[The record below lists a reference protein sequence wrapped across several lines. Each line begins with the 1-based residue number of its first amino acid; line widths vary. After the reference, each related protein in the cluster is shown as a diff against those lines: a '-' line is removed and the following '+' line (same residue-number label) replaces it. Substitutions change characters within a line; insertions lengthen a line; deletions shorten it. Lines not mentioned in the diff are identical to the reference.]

1 MRNFIMNWSTYL
13 EKNKS
18 QFTRELLEFVSIP
31 SISAQDEHFDDVM
44 KAGNWVVRRLVSAGI
59 SNARLLPT
67 KTHPVVY
74 GDWLLAGKD
83 KPTMLIYGHFD
94 VQPVDPLDLWDSPP
108 FEPEIR
114 DNCVF
119 GRGASDDKGNM
130 LAPIIAIEGY
140 LKANGSL
147 PVNVKFF
154 YEGQE
159 EIGSPTLPEFIKENG
174 SMLSADMIF
183 SSDGGQWGKD
193 QPSLVMG
200 LKGLVGCEVKVI
212 GAGRD
217 LHSGM
222 HGGGIANPIHALSLI
237 ISSMK
242 DKDGKITVNGFYDDV
257 VDLTVED
264 RREIA
269 KVPFDEDD
277 YCKSVEAPEPFGEIG
292 YTIPESRWARP
303 TLELNGIWGGYQ
315 GKGTKTVLPSEAS
328 AKITCRLVANQK
340 PAKIYELLKAHIE
353 ANVPAGVT
361 VSVDQLPG
369 NANPFLVPKGHNSSE
384 IVRSVLQKLY
394 NEKPYEIRIGGSIPV
409 MSTLLEELGVH
420 ATMFAFGLDDE
431 HIHAPNEF
439 FRLESFEK
447 AQKAYCMLMEEFED
461 R

>member
-1 MRNFIMNWSTYL
+1 MLLKWSDYL
-13 EKNKS
+13 EKYKS
-18 QFTRELLEFVSIP
+18 QFTQELIDFVSIP
-31 SISAQDEHFDDVM
+31 SISAQDEHFEDVM
-44 KAGNWVVRRLVSAGI
+44 NAGNWVVRRLVAAGI

-74 GDWLLAGKD
+74 ADWLLAGED
-83 KPTMLIYGHFD
+83 KPTILIYGHFD
-94 VQPVDPLDLWDSPP
+94 VQPVDPLDSWESPP
-108 FEPEIR
+108 FQPEIR
-114 DNCVF
+114 DNCIF

-130 LAPIIAIEGY
+130 LAPIIAIEAY

-200 LKGLVGCEVKVI
+200 LKGLVGCELKVTA
-212 GAGRD
+212 AGRD

-242 DKDGKITVNGFYDDV
+242 DKFGKITVDGFYDDV
-257 VDLTVED
+257 IDLTVED

-277 YCKSVEAPEPFGEIG
+277 YCKSVGAPEAFGEIG

-303 TLELNGIWGGYQ
+303 TLELNGISGGYQ

-328 AKITCRLVANQK
+328 AKITCRLVADQK
-340 PAKIYELLKAHIE
+340 PAKIYELLKVHIE
-353 ANVPAGVT
+353 ANVPKGVT

-394 NEKPYEIRIGGSIPV
+394 NKKPFEIRVGGSIPV

-431 HIHAPNEF
+431 QIHAPNEF

-447 AQKAYCMLMEEFED
+447 AQKAYCLLLEEFRD
-461 R
+461 

>member
-1 MRNFIMNWSTYL
+1 MILKWSDYL
-13 EKNKS
+13 EKYKT
-18 QFTRELLEFVSIP
+18 QFTQELIDFVSIP

-44 KAGNWVVRRLVSAGI
+44 NAGNWVVRRLVAAGI

-74 GDWLLAGKD
+74 ADWLLAGED
-83 KPTMLIYGHFD
+83 KPTILIYGHFD
-94 VQPVDPLDLWDSPP
+94 VQPVDPLDSWESPP
-108 FEPEIR
+108 FQPEIR
-114 DNCVF
+114 DNCIF

-130 LAPIIAIEGY
+130 LAPIIAIEAY

-200 LKGLVGCEVKVI
+200 LKGLVGCELKVTA
-212 GAGRD
+212 AGRD

-242 DKDGKITVNGFYDDV
+242 DKFGKITVDGFYDDV
-257 VDLTVED
+257 IDLTVED

-277 YCKSVEAPEPFGEIG
+277 YCKSVGAPEAFGEIG

-328 AKITCRLVANQK
+328 AKITCRLVADQK
-340 PAKIYELLKAHIE
+340 PAKIYELLKVHIE
-353 ANVPAGVT
+353 SNVPKGVT

-369 NANPFLVPKGHNSSE
+369 NANPFLVPNGHNSSE

-394 NEKPYEIRIGGSIPV
+394 SKKPFEIRVGGSIPV

-431 HIHAPNEF
+431 QIHAPNEF

-447 AQKAYCMLMEEFED
+447 AQKAYCLLLEEFRDELT
-461 R
+461 

>member
-1 MRNFIMNWSTYL
+1 MLLKWSDYL
-13 EKNKS
+13 EKYKS
-18 QFTRELLEFVSIP
+18 QFTQELIDFVSIP
-31 SISAQDEHFDDVM
+31 SISAQDEHFEDVM
-44 KAGNWVVRRLVSAGI
+44 NAGNWVVRRLVAAGI

-74 GDWLLAGKD
+74 ADWLLAGED
-83 KPTMLIYGHFD
+83 KPTILIYGHFD
-94 VQPVDPLDLWDSPP
+94 VQPVDPLDSWESPP
-108 FEPEIR
+108 FQPEIR
-114 DNCVF
+114 DNCIF

-130 LAPIIAIEGY
+130 LAPIIAIEAY

-200 LKGLVGCEVKVI
+200 LKGLVGCELKVTA
-212 GAGRD
+212 AGRD

-242 DKDGKITVNGFYDDV
+242 DKFGKITVDGFYDDV
-257 VDLTVED
+257 IDLTVED

-277 YCKSVEAPEPFGEIG
+277 YCKSVGAPEAFGEIG

-303 TLELNGIWGGYQ
+303 TLELNGISGGYQ

-328 AKITCRLVANQK
+328 AKITCRLVADQK
-340 PAKIYELLKAHIE
+340 PAKIYELLKVHIE
-353 ANVPAGVT
+353 SNVPKGVT

-394 NEKPYEIRIGGSIPV
+394 NKKPFEIRVGGSIPV

-431 HIHAPNEF
+431 QIHAPNEF

-447 AQKAYCMLMEEFED
+447 AQKAYCLLLEEFRD
-461 R
+461 

>member
-1 MRNFIMNWSTYL
+1 MILKWSDYL
-13 EKNKS
+13 EKYKS
-18 QFTRELLEFVSIP
+18 QFTQELIDFVSIP
-31 SISAQDEHFDDVM
+31 SISAQDEHFEDVM
-44 KAGNWVVRRLVSAGI
+44 NAGNWVVRRLVAAGI

-74 GDWLLAGKD
+74 ADWLLAGED
-83 KPTMLIYGHFD
+83 KPTILIYGHFD
-94 VQPVDPLDLWDSPP
+94 VQPVDPLDSWESPP
-108 FEPEIR
+108 FQPEIR
-114 DNCVF
+114 DNCIF

-130 LAPIIAIEGY
+130 LAPIIAIEAY

-183 SSDGGQWGKD
+183 SSDGGQWGTD

-200 LKGLVGCEVKVI
+200 LKGLVGCELKVTA
-212 GAGRD
+212 AGRD

-222 HGGGIANPIHALSLI
+222 HGGGVANPIHALSLI

-242 DKDGKITVNGFYDDV
+242 DKFGKITVDGFYDDV
-257 VDLTVED
+257 IDLTVED
-264 RREIA
+264 RRAIA

-277 YCKSVEAPEPFGEIG
+277 YCKSIGAPEAFGEIG

-328 AKITCRLVANQK
+328 AKITCRLVADQK
-340 PAKIYELLKAHIE
+340 PAKIYELLKVHIE
-353 ANVPAGVT
+353 SNVPKGVT

-394 NEKPYEIRIGGSIPV
+394 NKKPFEIRVGGSIPV

-431 HIHAPNEF
+431 QIHAPNEF
-439 FRLESFEK
+439 FRLESFEQ
-447 AQKAYCMLMEEFED
+447 AQKAYCLLLEEFRD
-461 R
+461 

>member
-1 MRNFIMNWSTYL
+1 MILKWSDYL
-13 EKNKS
+13 EKYKS
-18 QFTRELLEFVSIP
+18 QFTQELIDFVSIP

-44 KAGNWVVRRLVSAGI
+44 NAGNWVVRRLVAAGI

-74 GDWLLAGKD
+74 ADWLLAGED
-83 KPTMLIYGHFD
+83 KPTILIYGHFD
-94 VQPVDPLDLWDSPP
+94 VQPVDPLDSWESPP
-108 FEPEIR
+108 FQPEIR
-114 DNCVF
+114 DNCIF

-130 LAPIIAIEGY
+130 LAPIIAIEAY

-200 LKGLVGCEVKVI
+200 LKGLVGCELKVTA
-212 GAGRD
+212 AGRD

-222 HGGGIANPIHALSLI
+222 HGGGVANPIHALSLI

-242 DKDGKITVNGFYDDV
+242 DKFGKITVDGFYDDV
-257 VDLTVED
+257 IDLTVED

-277 YCKSVEAPEPFGEIG
+277 YCKSVGAPEAFGEIG

-328 AKITCRLVANQK
+328 AKITCRLVADQK
-340 PAKIYELLKAHIE
+340 PAKIYELLKVHIE
-353 ANVPAGVT
+353 SNVPKGVT

-369 NANPFLVPKGHNSSE
+369 NANPFLVPNGHNSSE

-394 NEKPYEIRIGGSIPV
+394 SKKPFEIRVGGSIPV

-431 HIHAPNEF
+431 QIHAPNEF

-447 AQKAYCMLMEEFED
+447 AQKAYCLLLEEFRD
-461 R
+461 

>member
-1 MRNFIMNWSTYL
+1 MLLKWSDYL

-18 QFTRELLEFVSIP
+18 QFTQELIDFVSIP
-31 SISAQDEHFDDVM
+31 SISAQDEHFEDVM
-44 KAGNWVVRRLVSAGI
+44 NAGNWVVRRLVAAGI

-74 GDWLLAGKD
+74 ADWLLAGED
-83 KPTMLIYGHFD
+83 KPTILIYGHFD
-94 VQPVDPLDLWDSPP
+94 VQPVDPLDSWESPP
-108 FEPEIR
+108 FQPEIR
-114 DNCVF
+114 DNCIF

-130 LAPIIAIEGY
+130 LAPIIAIEAY

-200 LKGLVGCEVKVI
+200 LKGLVGCELKVTA
-212 GAGRD
+212 AGRD

-242 DKDGKITVNGFYDDV
+242 DKFGKITVDGFYDDV
-257 VDLTVED
+257 IDLTVED

-277 YCKSVEAPEPFGEIG
+277 YCKSVGAPEAFGEIG

-328 AKITCRLVANQK
+328 AKITCRLVADQK
-340 PAKIYELLKAHIE
+340 PAKIYELLKVHIE
-353 ANVPAGVT
+353 ANVPQGVT

-394 NEKPYEIRIGGSIPV
+394 NKKPFEIRVGGSIPV

-431 HIHAPNEF
+431 QIHAPNEF

-447 AQKAYCMLMEEFED
+447 AQKAYCFLLEEFRD
-461 R
+461 

>member
-1 MRNFIMNWSTYL
+1 MLLKWSDYL
-13 EKNKS
+13 EKYKS
-18 QFTRELLEFVSIP
+18 QFTQELIDFVSIP

-44 KAGNWVVRRLVSAGI
+44 KAGNWVVRRLVAAGI
-59 SNARLLPT
+59 SNARLFPT

-74 GDWLLAGKD
+74 ADWLLAGEE
-83 KPTMLIYGHFD
+83 KPTILIYGHFD
-94 VQPVDPLDLWDSPP
+94 VQPVDPLDSWESPP
-108 FEPEIR
+108 FQPEIR
-114 DNCVF
+114 DNCIF

-130 LAPIIAIEGY
+130 LAPIIAIEAY

-200 LKGLVGCEVKVI
+200 LKGLVGCELKVTA
-212 GAGRD
+212 AGRD

-242 DKDGKITVNGFYDDV
+242 DKFGKITVDGFYDDV
-257 VDLTVED
+257 IDLTVED

-277 YCKSVEAPEPFGEIG
+277 YCKSVGAPEAFGEIG

-328 AKITCRLVANQK
+328 AKITCRLVADQK
-340 PAKIYELLKAHIE
+340 PAKIYELLKVHIE
-353 ANVPAGVT
+353 SNVPKGVT

-394 NEKPYEIRIGGSIPV
+394 NKKPFEIRVGGSIPV

-431 HIHAPNEF
+431 QIHAPNEF

-447 AQKAYCMLMEEFED
+447 AQKAYCLLLEEFRD
-461 R
+461 

>member
-1 MRNFIMNWSTYL
+1 MILKWSDYL
-13 EKNKS
+13 EKYKS
-18 QFTRELLEFVSIP
+18 QFTQELIDFVGIP

-44 KAGNWVVRRLVSAGI
+44 KAGNWVVRRLVAAGI

-74 GDWLLAGKD
+74 ADWLLAGED
-83 KPTMLIYGHFD
+83 KPTILIYGHFD
-94 VQPVDPLDLWDSPP
+94 VQPVDPLDSWESPP
-108 FEPEIR
+108 FQPEIR
-114 DNCVF
+114 DNCIF

-130 LAPIIAIEGY
+130 LAPIIAIEAY

-200 LKGLVGCEVKVI
+200 LKGLVGCELKVSA
-212 GAGRD
+212 AGRD

-242 DKDGKITVNGFYDDV
+242 DKFGKITVDGFYDDV
-257 VDLTVED
+257 IDLTVED

-277 YCKSVEAPEPFGEIG
+277 YCKSVGAPEAFGEIG

-315 GKGTKTVLPSEAS
+315 GKGAKTVLPSEAS
-328 AKITCRLVANQK
+328 AKITCRLVADQK
-340 PAKIYELLKAHIE
+340 PAKIYELLKVHIE
-353 ANVPAGVT
+353 SNVPKGVT

-394 NEKPYEIRIGGSIPV
+394 NKKPFEIRVGGSIPV

-431 HIHAPNEF
+431 QIHAPNEF

-447 AQKAYCMLMEEFED
+447 AQKAYCLLLEEFRD
-461 R
+461 

>member
-1 MRNFIMNWSTYL
+1 MILKWSDYL
-13 EKNKS
+13 EKYKS
-18 QFTRELLEFVSIP
+18 QFTQELIDFVSIP

-44 KAGNWVVRRLVSAGI
+44 NAGNWVVRRLVAAGI

-74 GDWLLAGKD
+74 ADWLLAGED
-83 KPTMLIYGHFD
+83 KPTILIYGHFD
-94 VQPVDPLDLWDSPP
+94 VQPVDPLDSWESPP
-108 FEPEIR
+108 FQPEIR
-114 DNCVF
+114 DNCIF

-130 LAPIIAIEGY
+130 LAPIIAIEAY

-200 LKGLVGCEVKVI
+200 LKGLVGCELKVTA
-212 GAGRD
+212 AGRD

-242 DKDGKITVNGFYDDV
+242 DKFGKITVDGFYDDV
-257 VDLTVED
+257 IDLTVED

-277 YCKSVEAPEPFGEIG
+277 YCKSVGAPEAFGEIG

-328 AKITCRLVANQK
+328 AKITCRLVADQK
-340 PAKIYELLKAHIE
+340 PAKIYELLKVHIE
-353 ANVPAGVT
+353 SNVPKGVT

-369 NANPFLVPKGHNSSE
+369 NANPFLVPNGHNSSE

-394 NEKPYEIRIGGSIPV
+394 SKKPFEIRVGGSIPV

-431 HIHAPNEF
+431 QIHAPNEF

-447 AQKAYCMLMEEFED
+447 AQKAYCLLLEEFRDELT
-461 R
+461 

>member
-1 MRNFIMNWSTYL
+1 MLLKWSDYL

-18 QFTRELLEFVSIP
+18 QFTQELIDFVSIP

-44 KAGNWVVRRLVSAGI
+44 NAGNWVVRRLVAAGI

-74 GDWLLAGKD
+74 ADWLLAGED
-83 KPTMLIYGHFD
+83 KPTILIYGHFD
-94 VQPVDPLDLWDSPP
+94 VQPVDPLDSWESPP
-108 FEPEIR
+108 FQPEIR
-114 DNCVF
+114 DNCIF

-130 LAPIIAIEGY
+130 LAPIIAIEAY

-200 LKGLVGCEVKVI
+200 LKGLVGCELKVTA
-212 GAGRD
+212 AGRD

-242 DKDGKITVNGFYDDV
+242 DKFGKITVDGFYDDV
-257 VDLTVED
+257 IDLTVED

-277 YCKSVEAPEPFGEIG
+277 YCKSLGAPEAFGEIG

-328 AKITCRLVANQK
+328 AKITCRLVADQK
-340 PAKIYELLKAHIE
+340 PAKIYELLKVHIE
-353 ANVPAGVT
+353 SNVPKGVT

-394 NEKPYEIRIGGSIPV
+394 NKKPFEIRVGGSIPV

-431 HIHAPNEF
+431 QIHAPNEF

-447 AQKAYCMLMEEFED
+447 AQKAYCLLLEEFRD
-461 R
+461 

>member
-1 MRNFIMNWSTYL
+1 MNWSDYL
-13 EKNKS
+13 ENNKS
-18 QFTRELLEFVSIP
+18 QYTGELLDFVSIP

-44 KAGNWVVRRLVSAGI
+44 EAGNWVVRRLVSAGI

-74 GDWLLAGKD
+74 GDWLLAGED
-83 KPTMLIYGHFD
+83 KPTILIYGHFD
-94 VQPVDPLDLWDSPP
+94 VQPIDPLELWDSPP

-114 DNCVF
+114 NNCVF

-130 LAPIIAIEGY
+130 LAPIIAIEAY
-140 LKANGSL
+140 LKTSSSL

-159 EIGSPTLPEFIKENG
+159 EIGSPTLPEFIKENR

-200 LKGLVGCEVKVI
+200 LKGLVGCEVKVT
-212 GAGRD
+212 GAARD

-242 DKDGKITVNGFYDDV
+242 DKDGKITVDGFYDDV
-257 VDLTVED
+257 VNLTVED

-269 KVPFDEDD
+269 KVSFYEED
-277 YCKSVEAPEPFGEIG
+277 YRKSVGAPEAFGEIG

-328 AKITCRLVANQK
+328 AKITCRLVADQK
-340 PAKIYELLKAHIE
+340 PAKIYELLKSHIE
-353 ANVPAGVT
+353 ANIPTGVT

-394 NEKPYEIRIGGSIPV
+394 NQKPHEIKVGGSIPV
-409 MSTLLEELGVH
+409 MSTLLEEVGVH

-431 HIHAPNEF
+431 QIHAPNEF

-447 AQKAYCMLMEEFED
+447 AQKAYCMLLEEFEG

>member
-1 MRNFIMNWSTYL
+1 MKWSDYL
-13 EKNKS
+13 EKYKS
-18 QFTRELLEFVSIP
+18 QFTQELIDFVSIP

-44 KAGNWVVRRLVSAGI
+44 KAGNWVVCRLVAAGI

-74 GDWLLAGKD
+74 ADWLLAGED
-83 KPTMLIYGHFD
+83 KPTILIYGHFD
-94 VQPVDPLDLWDSPP
+94 VQPVDPLDSWESPP
-108 FEPEIR
+108 FQPEIR
-114 DNCVF
+114 DNCIF

-130 LAPIIAIEGY
+130 LAPIIAIEAY

-200 LKGLVGCEVKVI
+200 LKGLVGCELKVTA
-212 GAGRD
+212 AGRD

-242 DKDGKITVNGFYDDV
+242 DKFGKITVDGFYDDV
-257 VDLTVED
+257 IDLTVED

-277 YCKSVEAPEPFGEIG
+277 YCKSVGAPEAFGEIG

-328 AKITCRLVANQK
+328 AKITCRLVADQK
-340 PAKIYELLKAHIE
+340 PAKIYELLKVHIE
-353 ANVPAGVT
+353 SNVPKGVT

-394 NEKPYEIRIGGSIPV
+394 SKKPFEIRVGGSIPV

-431 HIHAPNEF
+431 QIHAPNEF

-447 AQKAYCMLMEEFED
+447 AQKAYCLLLEEFRDELT
-461 R
+461 

>member
-1 MRNFIMNWSTYL
+1 MILKWSDYL
-13 EKNKS
+13 EKYKS
-18 QFTRELLEFVSIP
+18 QFTQELIDFVSIP

-44 KAGNWVVRRLVSAGI
+44 NAGNWVVRRLVAAGI

-74 GDWLLAGKD
+74 ADWLLAGED
-83 KPTMLIYGHFD
+83 KPTILIYGHFD
-94 VQPVDPLDLWDSPP
+94 VQPVDPLDSWESPP
-108 FEPEIR
+108 FQPEIR
-114 DNCVF
+114 DNCIF

-130 LAPIIAIEGY
+130 LAPIIAIEAY

-200 LKGLVGCEVKVI
+200 LKGLVGCELKVTA
-212 GAGRD
+212 AGRD

-242 DKDGKITVNGFYDDV
+242 DKFGKITVDGFYDDV
-257 VDLTVED
+257 IDLTVED

-277 YCKSVEAPEPFGEIG
+277 YCKSVGAPEAFGEIG

-315 GKGTKTVLPSEAS
+315 GKGAKTVLPSEAS
-328 AKITCRLVANQK
+328 AKITCRLVADQK
-340 PAKIYELLKAHIE
+340 PAKIYELLKVHIE
-353 ANVPAGVT
+353 SNVPKGVT

-394 NEKPYEIRIGGSIPV
+394 SKKPFEIRVGGSIPV

-431 HIHAPNEF
+431 QIHAPNEF

-447 AQKAYCMLMEEFED
+447 AQKAYCLLLEEFRDELT
-461 R
+461 

>member
-1 MRNFIMNWSTYL
+1 MLLKWSDYL
-13 EKNKS
+13 EKYKS
-18 QFTRELLEFVSIP
+18 QFTQELIDFVSIP
-31 SISAQDEHFDDVM
+31 SISAQDEHFEDVM
-44 KAGNWVVRRLVSAGI
+44 NAGNWVVRRLVAAGI

-74 GDWLLAGKD
+74 ADWLLAGED
-83 KPTMLIYGHFD
+83 KPTILIYGHFD
-94 VQPVDPLDLWDSPP
+94 VQPVDPLDSWESPP
-108 FEPEIR
+108 FQPEIR
-114 DNCVF
+114 DNCIF

-130 LAPIIAIEGY
+130 LAPIIAIEAY

-200 LKGLVGCEVKVI
+200 LKGLVGCELKVTA
-212 GAGRD
+212 AGRD

-242 DKDGKITVNGFYDDV
+242 DKFGKITVDGFYDDV
-257 VDLTVED
+257 IDLTVED
-264 RREIA
+264 RHEIA

-277 YCKSVEAPEPFGEIG
+277 YCKSVGAPEAFGEIG

-328 AKITCRLVANQK
+328 AKITCRLVADQK
-340 PAKIYELLKAHIE
+340 PAKIYELLKVHIE
-353 ANVPAGVT
+353 SNVPKGVT

-394 NEKPYEIRIGGSIPV
+394 NKKPFEIRVGGSIPV

-431 HIHAPNEF
+431 QIHAPNEF

-447 AQKAYCMLMEEFED
+447 AQKAYCLLLEEFRD
-461 R
+461 

>member
-1 MRNFIMNWSTYL
+1 MLLKWSDYL
-13 EKNKS
+13 EKYKS
-18 QFTRELLEFVSIP
+18 QFTQELIDFVSIP

-44 KAGNWVVRRLVSAGI
+44 KAGNWVVCRLVAAGI

-74 GDWLLAGKD
+74 ADWLLAGED
-83 KPTMLIYGHFD
+83 KPTILIYGHFD
-94 VQPVDPLDLWDSPP
+94 VQPVDPLDSWESPP
-108 FEPEIR
+108 FQPEIR
-114 DNCVF
+114 DNCIF

-130 LAPIIAIEGY
+130 LAPIIAIEAY

-200 LKGLVGCEVKVI
+200 LKGLVGCELKVTA
-212 GAGRD
+212 AGRD

-242 DKDGKITVNGFYDDV
+242 DKFGKITVDGFYDDV
-257 VDLTVED
+257 IDLTVED

-277 YCKSVEAPEPFGEIG
+277 YCKSVGAPEAFGEIG

-328 AKITCRLVANQK
+328 AKITCRLVADQK
-340 PAKIYELLKAHIE
+340 PAKIYELLKVHIE
-353 ANVPAGVT
+353 SNVPKGVT

-394 NEKPYEIRIGGSIPV
+394 SKKPFEIRVGGSIPV

-431 HIHAPNEF
+431 QIHAPNEF

-447 AQKAYCMLMEEFED
+447 AQKAYCLLLEEFRDELT
-461 R
+461 

>member
-1 MRNFIMNWSTYL
+1 MLLKWSDYL
-13 EKNKS
+13 EKYKS
-18 QFTRELLEFVSIP
+18 QFTQELIDFVSIP

-44 KAGNWVVRRLVSAGI
+44 KAGNWVVRRLVAAGI
-59 SNARLLPT
+59 SNARLFPT

-74 GDWLLAGKD
+74 ADWLLAGEE
-83 KPTMLIYGHFD
+83 KPTILIYGHFD
-94 VQPVDPLDLWDSPP
+94 VQPVDPLDSWESPP
-108 FEPEIR
+108 FQPEIR
-114 DNCVF
+114 DNCIF

-130 LAPIIAIEGY
+130 LAPIIAIEAY

-200 LKGLVGCEVKVI
+200 LKGLVGCELKVTA
-212 GAGRD
+212 AGRD

-242 DKDGKITVNGFYDDV
+242 DKFGKITVDGFYDDV
-257 VDLTVED
+257 IDLTVED

-277 YCKSVEAPEPFGEIG
+277 YCKSVGAPEAFGEIG

-315 GKGTKTVLPSEAS
+315 GKDTKTVLPSEAS
-328 AKITCRLVANQK
+328 AKITCRLVADQK
-340 PAKIYELLKAHIE
+340 PAMLLLWGH
-353 ANVPAGVT
+353 
-361 VSVDQLPG
+361 
-369 NANPFLVPKGHNSSE
+369 PFG
-384 IVRSVLQKLY
+384 RC
-394 NEKPYEIRIGGSIPV
+394 G
-409 MSTLLEELGVH
+409 
-420 ATMFAFGLDDE
+420 
-431 HIHAPNEF
+431 
-439 FRLESFEK
+439 
-447 AQKAYCMLMEEFED
+447 
-461 R
+461 

>member
-1 MRNFIMNWSTYL
+1 MILKWSDYL
-13 EKNKS
+13 EKYKS
-18 QFTRELLEFVSIP
+18 QFTQELIDFVSIP

-44 KAGNWVVRRLVSAGI
+44 NAGNWVVRRLVAAGI

-74 GDWLLAGKD
+74 ADWLLAGED
-83 KPTMLIYGHFD
+83 KPTILIYGHFD
-94 VQPVDPLDLWDSPP
+94 VQPVDPLDSWESPP
-108 FEPEIR
+108 FQPEIR
-114 DNCVF
+114 DNCIF

-130 LAPIIAIEGY
+130 LAPIIAIEAY

-200 LKGLVGCEVKVI
+200 LKGLVGCELKVTA
-212 GAGRD
+212 AGRD

-242 DKDGKITVNGFYDDV
+242 DKFGKITVDGFYDDV
-257 VDLTVED
+257 IDLTVED

-277 YCKSVEAPEPFGEIG
+277 YCKSVGAPEAFGEIG

-328 AKITCRLVANQK
+328 AKITCRLVADQK
-340 PAKIYELLKAHIE
+340 PAKIYELLKVHIE
-353 ANVPAGVT
+353 SNVPKGVT

-369 NANPFLVPKGHNSSE
+369 NANPFLVPNGHNSSE

-394 NEKPYEIRIGGSIPV
+394 SKKPFEIRVGGSIPV

-431 HIHAPNEF
+431 QIHAPNEF

-447 AQKAYCMLMEEFED
+447 AQKAYCLLLEEFQDELT
-461 R
+461 

>member
-1 MRNFIMNWSTYL
+1 MLLKWSDYL

-18 QFTRELLEFVSIP
+18 QFTQELIDFVSIP
-31 SISAQDEHFDDVM
+31 SISAQDEHFHDVM
-44 KAGNWVVRRLVSAGI
+44 KAGNWVVRRLVAAGI

-74 GDWLLAGKD
+74 ADWLLAGED
-83 KPTMLIYGHFD
+83 KPTILIYGHFD
-94 VQPVDPLDLWDSPP
+94 VQPVDPLDLWESPP

-114 DNCVF
+114 DNCIF

-130 LAPIIAIEGY
+130 LAPIIAIEAY

-200 LKGLVGCEVKVI
+200 LKGLVGCELKVTA
-212 GAGRD
+212 AGRD

-242 DKDGKITVNGFYDDV
+242 DKFGKITVDGFYDDV
-257 VDLTVED
+257 IDLTVED
-264 RREIA
+264 RHEIA

-277 YCKSVEAPEPFGEIG
+277 YCKSVGAPEAFGEIG

-328 AKITCRLVANQK
+328 AKITCRLVADQK
-340 PAKIYELLKAHIE
+340 PAKIYELLKVHIE
-353 ANVPAGVT
+353 SNVPKGVT

-394 NEKPYEIRIGGSIPV
+394 NKKPFEIRVGGSIPV

-431 HIHAPNEF
+431 QIHAPNEF

-447 AQKAYCMLMEEFED
+447 AQKAYCLLLEEFRD
-461 R
+461 

>member
-1 MRNFIMNWSTYL
+1 MIVKWSDYL
-13 EKNKS
+13 EKYKS
-18 QFTRELLEFVSIP
+18 QFTQELIDFVSIP
-31 SISAQDEHFDDVM
+31 SISAQDEHFEDVM
-44 KAGNWVVRRLVSAGI
+44 KAGNWVVRRLVAAGI

-74 GDWLLAGKD
+74 ADWLLAGED
-83 KPTMLIYGHFD
+83 KPTILIYGHFD
-94 VQPVDPLDLWDSPP
+94 VQPVDPLDSWESPP
-108 FEPEIR
+108 FQPEIR
-114 DNCVF
+114 DNCIF

-130 LAPIIAIEGY
+130 LAPIIAIEAY

-200 LKGLVGCEVKVI
+200 LKGLVGCELKVTA
-212 GAGRD
+212 AGRD

-242 DKDGKITVNGFYDDV
+242 DKFGKITVDGFYDDV
-257 VDLTVED
+257 IDLTVED

-277 YCKSVEAPEPFGEIG
+277 YCKSVGAPEAFGEIG

-328 AKITCRLVANQK
+328 AKITCRLVADQK
-340 PAKIYELLKAHIE
+340 PAKIYELLKVHIE
-353 ANVPAGVT
+353 SNVPKGVT

-394 NEKPYEIRIGGSIPV
+394 NKKPFEIRVGGSIPV

-431 HIHAPNEF
+431 QIHAPNEF

-447 AQKAYCMLMEEFED
+447 AQKAYCLLLEEFRD
-461 R
+461 

>member
-1 MRNFIMNWSTYL
+1 MILKWSDYL
-13 EKNKS
+13 EKYKS
-18 QFTRELLEFVSIP
+18 QFTQELIDFVSIP

-44 KAGNWVVRRLVSAGI
+44 NAGNWVVRRLVAAGI

-74 GDWLLAGKD
+74 ADWLLAGED
-83 KPTMLIYGHFD
+83 KPTILIYGHFD
-94 VQPVDPLDLWDSPP
+94 VQPVDPLDSWESPP
-108 FEPEIR
+108 FQPEIR
-114 DNCVF
+114 DNCIF

-130 LAPIIAIEGY
+130 LAPIIAIEAY

-200 LKGLVGCEVKVI
+200 LKGLVGCELKVTA
-212 GAGRD
+212 AGRD

-242 DKDGKITVNGFYDDV
+242 DKFGKITVDGFYDDV
-257 VDLTVED
+257 IDLTVED

-277 YCKSVEAPEPFGEIG
+277 YCKSVGAPEAFGEIG

-328 AKITCRLVANQK
+328 AKITCRLVADQK
-340 PAKIYELLKAHIE
+340 PAKIYELLKVHIE
-353 ANVPAGVT
+353 SNVPKGVT

-394 NEKPYEIRIGGSIPV
+394 SKKPFEIRVGGSIPV

-431 HIHAPNEF
+431 QIHAPNEF

-447 AQKAYCMLMEEFED
+447 AQKAYCLLLEEFRDELT
-461 R
+461 

>member
-1 MRNFIMNWSTYL
+1 MLLKWSDYL
-13 EKNKS
+13 EKYKS
-18 QFTRELLEFVSIP
+18 QFTQELIDFVSIP

-44 KAGNWVVRRLVSAGI
+44 KAGNWVVRRLVAAGI

-74 GDWLLAGKD
+74 ADWLLAGED
-83 KPTMLIYGHFD
+83 KPTILIYGHFD
-94 VQPVDPLDLWDSPP
+94 VQPVDPLDSWESPP
-108 FEPEIR
+108 FQPEIR
-114 DNCVF
+114 DNCIF

-130 LAPIIAIEGY
+130 LAPIIAIEAY

-200 LKGLVGCEVKVI
+200 LKGLVGCELKVTA
-212 GAGRD
+212 AGRD

-242 DKDGKITVNGFYDDV
+242 DKFGKITVDGFYDDV
-257 VDLTVED
+257 IDLTVED

-277 YCKSVEAPEPFGEIG
+277 YCKSVGAPEAFGEIG

-328 AKITCRLVANQK
+328 AKITCRLVADQK
-340 PAKIYELLKAHIE
+340 PAKIYELLKVHIE
-353 ANVPAGVT
+353 SNVPKGVT

-394 NEKPYEIRIGGSIPV
+394 NKKPFEIRVGGSIPV

-431 HIHAPNEF
+431 QIHAPNEF

-447 AQKAYCMLMEEFED
+447 AQKAYCLLLEEFRD
-461 R
+461 

>member
-1 MRNFIMNWSTYL
+1 MLLKWSDYL
-13 EKNKS
+13 EKYKT
-18 QFTRELLEFVSIP
+18 QFTQELIDFVSIP

-44 KAGNWVVRRLVSAGI
+44 KAGNWVVCRLVAAGI

-74 GDWLLAGKD
+74 ADWLLAGED
-83 KPTMLIYGHFD
+83 KPTILIYGHFD
-94 VQPVDPLDLWDSPP
+94 VQPVDPLDSWESPP
-108 FEPEIR
+108 FQPEIR
-114 DNCVF
+114 DNCIF

-130 LAPIIAIEGY
+130 LAPIIAIEAY

-200 LKGLVGCEVKVI
+200 LKGLVGCELKVTA
-212 GAGRD
+212 AGRD

-242 DKDGKITVNGFYDDV
+242 DKFGKITVDGFYDDV
-257 VDLTVED
+257 IDLTVED

-277 YCKSVEAPEPFGEIG
+277 YCKSVGAPEAFGEIG

-328 AKITCRLVANQK
+328 AKITCRLVADQK
-340 PAKIYELLKAHIE
+340 PAKIYELLKVHIE
-353 ANVPAGVT
+353 SNVPKGVT

-431 HIHAPNEF
+431 QIHAPNEF

-447 AQKAYCMLMEEFED
+447 AQKAYCLLLEEFRD
-461 R
+461 

>member
-1 MRNFIMNWSTYL
+1 MLLKWSDYL

-18 QFTRELLEFVSIP
+18 QFTQELIDFVSIP
-31 SISAQDEHFDDVM
+31 SISAQDEHFEDVM
-44 KAGNWVVRRLVSAGI
+44 NAGNWVVRRLVAAGI

-74 GDWLLAGKD
+74 ADWLLAGED
-83 KPTMLIYGHFD
+83 KPTILIYGHFD
-94 VQPVDPLDLWDSPP
+94 VQPVDPLDSWESPP
-108 FEPEIR
+108 FQPEIR
-114 DNCVF
+114 DNCIF

-130 LAPIIAIEGY
+130 LAPIIAIEAY

-200 LKGLVGCEVKVI
+200 LKGLVGCELKVTA
-212 GAGRD
+212 AGRD

-242 DKDGKITVNGFYDDV
+242 DKFGKITVDGFYDDV
-257 VDLTVED
+257 IDLTVED

-277 YCKSVEAPEPFGEIG
+277 YCKSVGAPEAFGEIG

-315 GKGTKTVLPSEAS
+315 GKGTKSVLPSEAS
-328 AKITCRLVANQK
+328 AKITCRLVADQK
-340 PAKIYELLKAHIE
+340 PAKIYELLKVHIE
-353 ANVPAGVT
+353 SNVPKGVT

-394 NEKPYEIRIGGSIPV
+394 IKKPFEIRVGGSIPV

-431 HIHAPNEF
+431 QIHAPNEF

-447 AQKAYCMLMEEFED
+447 AQKAYCLLLEEFRD
-461 R
+461 

>member
-1 MRNFIMNWSTYL
+1 MILKWSDYL
-13 EKNKS
+13 EKYKT
-18 QFTRELLEFVSIP
+18 QFTQELIDFVSIP

-44 KAGNWVVRRLVSAGI
+44 KAGNWVVCRLVAAGI

-74 GDWLLAGKD
+74 ADWLLAGED
-83 KPTMLIYGHFD
+83 KPTILIYGHFD
-94 VQPVDPLDLWDSPP
+94 VQPVDPLDSWESPP
-108 FEPEIR
+108 FQPEIR
-114 DNCVF
+114 DNCIF

-130 LAPIIAIEGY
+130 LAPIIAIEAY

-200 LKGLVGCEVKVI
+200 LKGLVGCELKVTA
-212 GAGRD
+212 AGRD

-242 DKDGKITVNGFYDDV
+242 DKFGKITVDGFYDDV
-257 VDLTVED
+257 IDLTVED

-277 YCKSVEAPEPFGEIG
+277 YCKSVGAPEAFGEIG

-328 AKITCRLVANQK
+328 AKITCRLVADQK
-340 PAKIYELLKAHIE
+340 PAKIYELLKVHIE
-353 ANVPAGVT
+353 SNVPKGVT

-394 NEKPYEIRIGGSIPV
+394 NKKPFEIRVGGSIPV

-431 HIHAPNEF
+431 QIHAPNEF
-439 FRLESFEK
+439 FRLESFEQ
-447 AQKAYCMLMEEFED
+447 AQKAYCLLLEEFRD
-461 R
+461 